1 VNADGWAKA
10 ARNLAAVLDAGTDA
24 AREAAADRA
33 AEAARDATA
42 LAPKRTGRLAASY
55 TAEREAARPGM
66 DAHAVQTTLWRAH
79 FAEFGTREQRA
90 QPHLR
95 PAMAR
100 LAADVGPHTRARV
113 EAAERAE
120 ARRRRPAGR

>member
-1 VNADGWAKA
+1 MSADGWAKG
-10 ARNLAAVLDAGTDA
+10 ARNLAAVLDAGADA
-24 AREAAADRA
+24 AREAARDRA

-55 TAEREAARPGM
+55 TAEPDRKTRPGV
-66 DAHAVQTTLWRAH
+66 DATAVQTTLWRAH

-90 QPHLR
+90 EPHLR

-100 LAADVGPHTRARV
+100 LSADVGARTRARV

-120 ARRRRPAGR
+120 ARRRRSGR

>member
-1 VNADGWAKA
+1 MSASGWAKA
-10 ARNLAAVLDAGTDA
+10 SRNLAAVVDAGAGA
-24 AREAAADRA
+24 ARDAAADRA

-55 TAEREAARPGM
+55 EAVEDPATRPGV
-66 DAHAVQTTLWRAH
+66 DAWGVQTTLWRAH
-79 FAEFGTREQRA
+79 FAEFGTKKQRA

-100 LAADVGPHTRARV
+100 LTGDVGPRVRARV

-120 ARRRRPAGR
+120 ARRRRPGR